1 MNKGGEGTSLVSVV
15 TVSQDRT
22 HHLIESATAVSRMSM
37 HDEHI
42 ILDYGSAVPVSRAEL
57 PPDSRVRLIRAN
69 PTRATW
75 SLAQSYNLAFSLTK
89 NEWILKVDAD
99 VILSSTFEDTLCF
112 DPLSAHA
119 ELFCSRL
126 TLGDWS
132 LPDEK
137 YASNGFF
144 LAKRSLL
151 EKIRGF
157 NPYLNGWGWEDI
169 DLYSRAF
176 LAGATAAKLPHEGVT
191 TIPHDAADSVG
202 VKTLEMLAGSGI
214 PPKILG
220 AVSAENIK
228 RASNAMNRA
237 VAIKVASADHTWP
250 DFADY
255 RTAFRESGG
264 PPAVSKIT
272 LFSADEKKALER
284 KVLSVLVT
292 RSRAGRWFAKL
303 GGIMGWPTWERR
315 NVSLLLE
322 GCGIS
327 FSDVT

>member
-1 MNKGGEGTSLVSVV
+1 VNKGGEGASLVSVV
-15 TVSQDRT
+15 TVTQNRT
-22 HHLIESATAVSRMSM
+22 HHVIESARAVSRMSM

-75 SLAQSYNLAFSLTK
+75 SLSESYNLALSLTK
-89 NEWILKVDAD
+89 SEWILKVDAD
-99 VILSSTFEDTLCF
+99 VILSNTFEDTLCF

-119 ELFCSRL
+119 EFFCSRL

-132 LPDEK
+132 LPDEN
-137 YASNGFF
+137 YASNGLF

-169 DLYSRAF
+169 DLYSRVF
-176 LAGATAAKLPHEGVT
+176 LAGATVAKLPHQGVT

-202 VKTLEMLAGSGI
+202 VKALELLMGSGI

-228 RASNAMNRA
+228 GASSTMNRA
-237 VAIKVASADHTWP
+237 VAIKVAAADRTWP
-250 DFADY
+250 DFAHY
-255 RTAFRESGG
+255 RKQFKESGG

-284 KVLSVLVT
+284 KILSVLVPG
-292 RSRAGRWFAKL
+292 SRAGRWFAKL
-303 GGIMGWPTWERR
+303 GGKMGWATWERR
-315 NVSLLLE
+315 NVSRLLE
-322 GCGIS
+322 ACGIS